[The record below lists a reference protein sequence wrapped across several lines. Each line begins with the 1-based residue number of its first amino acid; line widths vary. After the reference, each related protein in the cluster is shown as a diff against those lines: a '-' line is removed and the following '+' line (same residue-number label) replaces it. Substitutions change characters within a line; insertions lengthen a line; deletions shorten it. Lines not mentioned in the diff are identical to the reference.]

1 MPEDINPERQNS
13 DSRPAPAVHFG
24 LNFAVAMALFSFA
37 GHKLDQRKG
46 HGSAFTLAGIF
57 LGLMYGGYEVWKL
70 ARQPPKPDAGKG
82 SP

>member
-1 MPEDINPERQNS
+1 MPEDINPEKQNS
-13 DSRPAPAVHFG
+13 GSGPAPALHFG

-70 ARQPPKPDAGKG
+70 TRQPPESDEEKD
-82 SP
+82 SS